1 MLYNP
6 PSDMSSHARMTSPHL
21 QNILLTLKY
30 QLLSLLGVPE
40 LPPGVFSS
48 ESTLSDWQL
57 DALLRHRTLEN
68 VHDSTETLQSIV
80 KLVDRIKNMPV
91 KEDVRG
97 DIQGAL
103 LASDMVGPPS
113 IT

>member
-1 MLYNP
+1 
-6 PSDMSSHARMTSPHL
+6 MTSPHL
-21 QNILLTLKY
+21 QNILLTFKS
-30 QLLSLLGVPE
+30 QFLSLLGVPE
-40 LPPGVFSS
+40 LPSGVFSS

-57 DALLRHRTLEN
+57 DALLRRRTLEN

-97 DIQGAL
+97 DIQDAL
-103 LASDMVGPPS
+103 LASDMVGLSS
-113 IT
+113 II